1 MSAASN
7 QPTHARTVSLPVA
20 SAAAP
25 KTAPPP
31 TPLEVNTLEAEP
43 ANRHAR
49 IASDVTTLRGG
60 RGTSGTVAMSKCC
73 LPKCV
78 NFAARDAYCLRHVW
92 RMRPDTEAAL
102 VAGRSKEAE
111 GQLVAAKEI
120 MTTEKS
126 YLDSLRTLQK
136 AFHHRLATALDLYP
150 TLGRAPLCSA
160 DDLDKIFTNIPE
172 LLSISE
178 ALYADL
184 AELYANNRLVEF
196 VGALFLHYTPSF
208 GVYSTYL
215 EGFDE
220 SRKRL
225 LALKDSGDNKEFAL
239 WIKTTE
245 KIEGLS
251 LESFLVQPVQRM
263 PRYLLLLKELIRRI
277 PVRTDSD
284 LTTLVLADLHAAHD
298 SLAAATTKLNSSLST
313 AENASQLKNLSRLFL
328 RTDSRFQSFA
338 NLGIGRKLVK
348 MGVLRKKFSNAS
360 YNLQSYKSYFFFLT
374 NDLIFYAA
382 SATKLGKNDVGSEE
396 DFASGT
402 SHIQMQL
409 AVSNALSDAVAPL
422 YKMKH
427 LYRLEDMFIDRS
439 DPKVSLSSKKALAKK
454 PNPQKLYM
462 WNNDGRVI
470 VLQAASEAERDA
482 WFTAI
487 DTCIEECK
495 RKQKLMMQTK
505 TA

>member
-1 MSAASN
+1 METGS
-7 QPTHARTVSLPVA
+7 
-20 SAAAP
+20 
-25 KTAPPP
+25 
-31 TPLEVNTLEAEP
+31 LEAEP

-49 IASDVTTLRGG
+49 MASDATALRGG
-60 RGTSGTVAMSKCC
+60 GRAGTVAMSKCC

-102 VAGRSKEAE
+102 MAGRSKEAE

-120 MTTEKS
+120 LTTEKS

-160 DDLDKIFTNIPE
+160 DDLAKIFTNIPA
-172 LLSISE
+172 LLAISE

-184 AELYANNRLVEF
+184 AELYTNNRLVEF
-196 VGALFLHYTPSF
+196 VGALFLHYIPSF
-208 GVYSTYL
+208 AVYSTYL

-239 WIKTTE
+239 WVKTTE

-251 LESFLVQPVQRM
+251 LESFLVTPVQRL

-277 PVRTDSD
+277 PVRTDSE
-284 LTTLVLADLHAAHD
+284 LTTCVLADLHAAHD
-298 SLAAATTKLNSSLST
+298 TLAQATTKLNSSLST

-338 NLGIGRKLVK
+338 NLGIGRKLIK

-409 AVSNALSDAVAPL
+409 AVSNALSDNVQPL

-439 DPKVSLSSKKALAKK
+439 DPKVSVSKKSLAKK
-454 PNPQKLYM
+454 PNPMKLYM
-462 WNNDGRVI
+462 WNNDGRII
-470 VLQAASEAERDA
+470 VLQAASEAERDG

-495 RKQKLMMQTK
+495 RKQKLMIETGAHK